1 MLKQE
6 SPHLCQLRA
15 CVCVCARM
23 WVHIPHQ
30 TYVYLHKYT
39 CVDHDTCTYAMHAC
53 ARVWLCVCVS
63 DFKLFSFEF
72 FFLFSHFFGAL
83 SYGNY
88 STADNSGLAH
98 HNTSHRIASHC
109 QYGMSDHS
117 SGISIEIGGK
127 RETKHSL
134 YDEKRS
140 FGPFLFPPKHDGRL
154 GSSLFRIS
162 SNSISHMAAATDIL
176 GCRTFQ
182 PIQLYH
188 IIFRNLS
195 SNWSNYPNST
205 IWTNFNKLFQNFSLN
220 IQDH

>member
-1 MLKQE
+1 MRCMHVRE
-6 SPHLCQLRA
+6 YD
-15 CVCVCARM
+15 CVF
-23 WVHIPHQ
+23 
-30 TYVYLHKYT
+30 
-39 CVDHDTCTYAMHAC
+39 
-53 ARVWLCVCVS
+53 VS
-63 DFKLFSFEF
+63 VILNYFLLNFSFSLAIFSER
-72 FFLFSHFFGAL
+72 FLTEITRPRIIQAWHI
-83 SYGNY
+83 
-88 STADNSGLAH
+88 TTH
-98 HNTSHRIASHC
+98 HIASHC
-109 QYGMSDHS
+109 QYGMSDRF

-195 SNWSNYPNST
+195 SN
-205 IWTNFNKLFQNFSLN
+205 
-220 IQDH
+220 